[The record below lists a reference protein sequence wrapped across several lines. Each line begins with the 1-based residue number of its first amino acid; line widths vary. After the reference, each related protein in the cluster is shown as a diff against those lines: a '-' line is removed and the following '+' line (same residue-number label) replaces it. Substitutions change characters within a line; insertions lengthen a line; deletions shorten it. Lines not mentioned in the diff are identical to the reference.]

1 MLTHLHITHE
11 TLYTYEVPVSFGEH
25 RLILRPR
32 EGHDLQVVSMVLD
45 ITPAYAIKWSRDVFG
60 NSVATLHFKEPAA
73 ALRIVSRVSVNLGA
87 LPSLAEA
94 PHNAI
99 AYPVVYDDEET
110 PVADAYRAAIYPED
124 APALHGWAQTAMQ
137 GADTNNAAAI
147 VTALNAAVKRDI
159 RYMRRE
165 EKGVQTPQETLTKAS
180 GSCRDMATLLME
192 ACRTLGIA
200 SRFSSGYLDCAASL
214 AGRAS
219 THAWTEVYFPSRGWS
234 GFDPTLGEE
243 TSHKHIAVGVSN
255 HPRAVMPIS
264 GRFFGTRADF
274 SGMTVSVKFEKSA

>member
-1 MLTHLHITHE
+1 MLTRLDITHE
-11 TLYTYEVPVSFGEH
+11 TLYAYHVPVGFGEH

-32 EGHDLQVVSMVLD
+32 EGHDLQVVSMSLE
-45 ITPAYAIKWSRDVFG
+45 IEPAYAIKWSRDVFG
-60 NSVATLHFKEPAA
+60 NSVATLYFKEPAA
-73 ALRIVSRVSVNLGA
+73 QLRIVSRVSVNLGA

-94 PHNAI
+94 PHTPI
-99 AYPVVYDDEET
+99 AYPVVYADEEI
-110 PVADAYRAAIYPED
+110 PVADAYKAAIYPND
-124 APALHGWAQTAMQ
+124 APALRDWAESVIQH
-137 GADTNNAAAI
+137 ADRTDAAAI
-147 VTALNAAVKRDI
+147 VAALNDAIKDGIAYV
-159 RYMRRE
+159 RRE
-165 EKGVQTPQETLTKAS
+165 EKGVQSPQETLAKTS

-219 THAWTEVYFPSRGWS
+219 THAWTEVYLPSRGWS

-274 SGMTVSVKFEKSA
+274 IGMTVSVKFDKGT